1 MVRLPTEQGEWIEAR
16 ARRLGLR
23 PGEVLRMILMDRWH
37 DEQTTERK
45 QTERPNS
52 FQVAKR
58 NSLRK
63 RCAIARSQNERAPAS
78 CVSYAN
84 DQRDGPICKIWTHSR
99 FCSLTL
105 TETISSLDERR
116 V

>member
-1 MVRLPTEQGEWIEAR
+1 VSDDEGSMQLTWRAMVRLPTEQGEWIEAR

-78 CVSYAN
+78 LRSKLR
-84 DQRDGPICKIWTHSR
+84 Q
-99 FCSLTL
+99 
-105 TETISSLDERR
+105 
-116 V
+116 